1 MRRDVMMSLDS
12 GWSRGLFKRFYFWSY
27 FGGMAVGAA
36 LHFSVF
42 YIGLTA
48 LVMEMKAGDYL
59 PCMTADVAVG
69 AAVVSAIVVWKICDA
84 LDEVSYYLAA
94 EKMPEK
100 PEPIS
105 KTAKKQNWRTS

>member
-1 MRRDVMMSLDS
+1 MMSLDS
-12 GWSRGLFKRFYFWSY
+12 GWSKGLFKRFYFWSY

-42 YIGLTA
+42 YIGLGMW
-48 LVMEMKAGDYL
+48 LVQGKAGG
-59 PCMTADVAVG
+59 G
-69 AAVVSAIVVWKICDA
+69 AGSCATFASAAGATVVSAIVVWKICDA